1 MWGGAD
7 YERIA
12 QRFAPIHDEL
22 VARLGPSR
30 RERWLDVGTGTGE
43 VALRAARAGAD
54 VTAVDI
60 SAELLE
66 QARAKAGAEDVRWEL
81 GDAQDLPYEDGS
93 FEVVSSVF
101 AAIFAPDQEAVG
113 RELGRV
119 CRPGGRLG
127 LTAWRPS
134 EQLEEVYAVIERE
147 PPDPDPVRW
156 SDEEVLDELLAPSF
170 ELELERGTWSLRLG
184 APEEVWTFWSTAV
197 PPCAAAVAELD
208 AERVERLRSAF
219 VELGERNRRDGG
231 VVIERDYVL
240 VVGRRRP

>member
-1 MWGGAD
+1 MHD
-7 YERIA
+7 RLVERL
-12 QRFAPIHDEL
+12 APE
-22 VARLGPSR
+22 AG
-30 RERWLDVGTGTGE
+30 ERWLDVGTGTGE
-43 VALRAARAGAD
+43 VALRAARAGAEVVGLD
-54 VTAVDI
+54 LTP
-60 SAELLE
+60 ELLE
-66 QARAKAGAEDVRWEL
+66 RARAKGDGLPVRWDL
-81 GDAQDLPYEDGS
+81 GDAQDLPYQAGS
-93 FEVVSSVF
+93 FDVVSSVF
-101 AAIFAPDQEAVG
+101 AAIFAPDQQAVAA
-113 RELGRV
+113 ELGRV

-184 APEEVWTFWSTAV
+184 SPTDVWTFWSTAV

-219 VELGERNRRDGG
+219 VRLGERNSRDGG